1 MPLGPFGRSP
11 SGADLNSEARE
22 MWLFPEIRSLGQYPE
37 YWARHDPSRAA
48 LRTAARV
55 VDFAEFDRAC
65 ARVAN
70 YLSDGIARPGELVG
84 FMGKNSF
91 DFYFALFGCAR
102 TRAGLVI
109 FNWRLAPAE
118 LAAQIADSEVR
129 HAIVEREQAELWQA
143 ACAHLSTPPQA
154 IWIDEQETLEKLV
167 AACSEKPVAKRPDLE
182 DTAFQLYTS
191 GTTGN
196 AKGVM
201 LSHGGTNMMRLS
213 EHLEPT
219 YKWEAGDSFV
229 NGLPNFHLLHIGI
242 MLQCLYN
249 GVAIDIVRQFDPA
262 AMLATIDRM
271 KPTLLTLTPTML
283 QMLLDHPDAAKTDF
297 SSIRLTLYAGSP
309 IGLGLIKR
317 AIATMP
323 GEFMQFYGSTEAG
336 GATSILRPDEHDL
349 EHEEKLKSC
358 GRPLPLIEFRIVDAD
373 GADVPDGEPGELLIR
388 QPSITTG
395 YWRQPDLTQQV
406 LENGWY
412 RSGDIA
418 RRDVEG
424 LYYIVDRAKDM
435 IVSGGENIYSA
446 EIENALSTHPAV
458 AGVAVIGVPDARW
471 GECVKAIVIV
481 REGHTADE
489 ALLVEHCR
497 GLLAGYK
504 VPKSIDFVD
513 AFPLVPSGK
522 VSKKDLRA
530 PYWDGQQRSVA

>member
-1 MPLGPFGRSP
+1 
-11 SGADLNSEARE
+11 
-22 MWLFPEIRSLGQYPE
+22 MWLYPEIRSLGQYPE
-37 YWARHDPSRAA
+37 YWARHDPARTA
-48 LRTAARV
+48 LRTADRT
-55 VDFAEFDRAC
+55 VDFVEFDRIC

-70 YLSDGIARPGELVG
+70 YLSDGLARQGELVG

-118 LAAQIADSEVR
+118 LAAQIADSGVR
-129 HAIVEREQAELWQA
+129 HAIVEREQEELWTA
-143 ACAHLSTPPQA
+143 ACAHLAMPPET
-154 IWIDEQETLEKLV
+154 IWIDAVRTLEVL
-167 AACSEKPVAKRPDLE
+167 AASFPDTPIAKRPHLE

-191 GTTGN
+191 GTTGK

-213 EHLEPT
+213 EHLEPA
-219 YKWEAGDSFV
+219 YHWEAGDSFV

-242 MLQCLYN
+242 TLQCLYN

-262 AMLATIDRM
+262 VMLRTIHGM

-283 QMLLDHPDAAKTDF
+283 QMLLDHPDAERTDF

-309 IGLGLIKR
+309 ISIGLIKR
-317 AIATMP
+317 AIRSMP
-323 GEFMQFYGSTEAG
+323 GKFMQFYGSTEAG

-349 EHEEKLKSC
+349 ENENKLKSC
-358 GRPLPLIEFRIVDAD
+358 GRPLPLIAFRIVDAE
-373 GADVPDGEPGELLIR
+373 GRDVPDGEEGELLIR

-395 YWRQPDLTQQV
+395 YWRQPELTQAAM
-406 LENGWY
+406 ESGWY

-418 RRDVEG
+418 RRDAEG

-446 EIENALSTHPAV
+446 EIENILSTHPSV

-471 GECVKAIVIV
+471 GESVKAVVIL
-481 REGHTADE
+481 REGYSPDE
-489 ALLVEHCR
+489 AMLIAHCR
-497 GLLAGYK
+497 DHLAGYK
-504 VPKSIDFVD
+504 IPKSVDFVE

-530 PYWDGQQRSVA
+530 PYWKGHQRSVA